1 MKLPRTPKLDERRE
15 PQFFAELQER
25 ARAWISEWGVADGQG
40 DFGRALLQIAA
51 RFNSEVAERLDQA
64 GEKLRRGFLD
74 WLAVRGE
81 AARPARVPV
90 VFKLVDTAQ
99 EGVLATPPVRLQA
112 DVAGSS
118 VVFETENSVRVV
130 PGRLD
135 QVIALDADKDSFYV
149 PPPGLGDLTPLK
161 PLPTEWR
168 LKSFASLGA
177 TALQLDPEAGLAPE
191 TIIEAA
197 GQRYKIVKV
206 DADLVT
212 IEPKLAVEL
221 PEGTTVSKVTTFAP
235 FDDKT
240 RSQQEHALYLGD
252 SDLLNIEAEATIEV
266 IGAAE
271 LSTGVTWEYWGKE
284 NKENDEVTVST
295 NENGEKDDE
304 AKWRTLTPEKSGNAV
319 VLTKPKGAIEEL
331 PIDGKKCRWIRAMCK
346 ELEVQDRTF
355 SVDSLRVRV
364 NCLGGDMPCPPAEP
378 EAASPTAEAMANN
391 TPLVLSEPFYP
402 LGREPR
408 QFDAFYLGCKE
419 AFSKKKAE
427 AQICFEMSDATCQA
441 YAVVRAGRFANK
453 VLAGVGKDRAL
464 HLFSL
469 NAGVLTRLRGPLRPP
484 RPVEPGADPDTSA
497 SLDLN
502 PRCRPVIWN
511 IAANSDDFYI
521 AVAAG
526 GEIWVWHENADEQT
540 PSGWKRHSIVP
551 DLPDEPAI
559 IEDIVVL
566 RSVPDSPGAVLS
578 SGRFWVFNQSSRVW
592 RRPLVPPPS
601 LPNEP
606 ATPLRDYAA
615 LAVVRDSQGAPT
627 DSMVAVSTMGRL
639 YRLEIDGKESLPVP
653 DVTVDFVRFGRDLPM
668 GIRPAAIDNG
678 ALLVVAVGN
687 GRRELIA
694 VKQSGDV
701 WNTPQRVALR
711 AGTAAIGVEVKT
723 SKVAE
728 EEKVQFSIGMKTAGG
743 DAFIASWVPTFVTTD
758 PTTLLESAITN
769 APGLMGGTS
778 LVVGDYVAVPGGHG
792 DAFVASFNPSQRLEF
807 RNKVIGEGVILPAPA
822 PFALDD
828 IISVMTNGAA
838 TPRKEWKVT
847 KVHSERESEV
857 IYVVDPALGEFVAED
872 PQLIG
877 YRATDFHTGTIR
889 SQFVFHPNAADPA
902 IRAGMILRIT
912 VDTFP
917 TRYFEVESVNL
928 NTSDVTVKGTFS
940 LGTNG
945 MQLTYCHPTTSVS
958 RVVPAIEF
966 QPAGDGNWNA
976 SILDTAKL
984 YFPVTPTQQVPQPS
998 PQYGIAFGVTG
1009 NHPTVVALTQR
1020 WTHAAPPLNLPSPVI
1035 IDNVIG
1041 TWRHALSDTTSNPA
1055 LSWEYWNGKGWWSLD
1070 ILSDGT
1076 DRLAATGA
1084 LKFTVPADIAESDWA
1099 GKVNFWIRARLVGG
1113 DYGRE
1118 EVKVITRPTGNQNET
1133 EQIIERSTENIR
1145 APQVLDLH
1153 ISYSIC
1159 DERYPNYVLTADS
1172 GTFRNQSDAN
1182 RTAGALV
1189 EAFVPLAVML
1199 GRLSQSGASPEAQEQ
1214 CPPECDCAARQAAAG
1229 TAPPTALQV
1238 SPASSTLFTG
1248 RALILGLS
1256 AAPSE
1261 APVNV
1266 LLLVDERHHGAF
1278 APMRVEALV
1287 ADRFVP
1293 IVVDDATRA
1302 LGESGLLTMTF
1313 AVPPTPRELFGQ
1325 TLTWLRFT
1333 PKRSAVG
1340 EWTPALRGA
1349 YLNAAW
1355 ASARETLT
1363 RELLG
1368 SSDGA
1373 PNLTLRLARPPVLRN
1388 TLELRV
1394 REPLGE
1400 EERTALRDQNE
1411 ENVLSSVDGLPGDW
1425 VLWKEVIDPDDQ
1437 PATDRVYALD
1447 EKSGEIRFG
1456 DGRHGRI
1463 PPIGLNSIV
1472 AFRYCR
1478 TEADAAGDD
1487 SVPGNAVAARTTL
1500 NLNSSVPNVESVIA
1514 ADQAAGGAPAESAER
1529 VLRFGFARLR
1539 HRRRAVT
1546 ARDIE
1551 DLALQSSPDIVQ
1563 ARVLVRHRAIRLIV
1577 VMRGKDPRPNAAQV
1591 RELRRLLLEAG
1602 PASLGAT
1609 DFLRIEGPK
1618 VRRLRVELQL
1628 LVKALDRA
1636 GALSVFVKQKL
1647 ARFFDTATGGTDG
1660 AGWALGAD
1668 PSEADIALAISG
1680 APELES
1686 IADVARRVITDDG
1699 KAQVWPET
1707 LKATEIAMLADD
1719 PIRLQFETTEVM
1731 A

>member
-526 GEIWVWHENADEQT
+526 GEIWVWHENAGDQKL
-540 PSGWKRHSIVP
+540 SGWKQHSVVP
-551 DLPDEPAI
+551 NSGEIPAE
-559 IEDIVVL
+559 IEDIIVL
-566 RSVPDSPGAVLS
+566 ASNLERPGAVLS
-578 SGRFWVFNQSSRVW
+578 SGRFWVWDGNNWFQ
-592 RRPLVPPPS
+592 PEKPPPA
-601 LPNEP
+601 PDH
-606 ATPLRDYAA
+606 TPLQNFAA
-615 LAVVRDSQGAPT
+615 LAPINDSSGAI
-627 DSMVAVSTMGRL
+627 SNSIIAVSPDGWLCT
-639 YRLEIDGKESLPVP
+639 LEIDGTEINTGLKVDVVP
-653 DVTVDFVRFGRDLPM
+653 GAREHDPPIA
-668 GIRPAAIDNG
+668 IRPAAFRDGSI
-678 ALLVVAVGN
+678 VRIVAVAP
-687 GRRELIA
+687 GRGELLAI
-694 VKQSGDV
+694 KGSGSN
-701 WNTPQRVALR
+701 WSIEQRGTLR
-711 AGTAAIGVEVKT
+711 AGTKAIPREVTIVNVVEKRL
-723 SKVAE
+723 
-728 EEKVQFSIGMKTAGG
+728 FSASVRSPDGG
-743 DAFIASWVPTFVTTD
+743 
-758 PTTLLESAITN
+758 
-769 APGLMGGTS
+769 
-778 LVVGDYVAVPGGHG
+778 
-792 DAFVASFNPSQRLEF
+792 AFVASWNPTFVSTDPTAVFESAIPTASDPIGGSPAFASDFIIVPGGRGDAFLAPLHERF
-807 RNKVIGEGVILPAPA
+807 DITRKVIVEGVVLPFPA
-822 PFALDD
+822 PFIVGDF
-828 IISVMTNGAA
+828 ISVMTGTGA
-838 TPRKEWKVT
+838 PQRKEW
-847 KVHSERESEV
+847 EV
-857 IYVVDPALGEFVAED
+857 KKEASARGPECIYVVDPALNVFVAAD
-872 PQLIG
+872 PKLIG
-877 YRATDFHTGTIR
+877 YRAQEVKQGTR
-889 SQFVFHPNAADPA
+889 TSDTVFQHAMGDSGFVP
-902 IRAGMILRIT
+902 GMILRIQGT
-912 VDTFP
+912 STTIRYCEVVSAASGNVAVKATTPLPAGDPRYWKPHEFP
-917 TRYFEVESVNL
+917 ARA
-928 NTSDVTVKGTFS
+928 
-940 LGTNG
+940 
-945 MQLTYCHPTTSVS
+945 
-958 RVVPAIEF
+958 VPAIEL
-966 QPAGDGNWNA
+966 QPADDGYWLA
-976 SILDTAKL
+976 STVESAKF
-984 YFPVTPTQQVPQPS
+984 YFPVGNGAPLQPS
-998 PQYGIAFGVTG
+998 PQQAFAFGMVLD
-1009 NHPTVVALTQR
+1009 HPAVVAFTQR
-1020 WTHAAPPLNLPSPVI
+1020 WTSLPPSLTAQTQIILNGI
-1035 IDNVIG
+1035 IG